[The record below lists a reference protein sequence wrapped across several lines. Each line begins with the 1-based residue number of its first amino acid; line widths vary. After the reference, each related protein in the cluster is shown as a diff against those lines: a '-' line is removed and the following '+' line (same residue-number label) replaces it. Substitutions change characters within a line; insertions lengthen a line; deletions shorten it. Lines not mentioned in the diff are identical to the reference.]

1 MSAPDDPQEVAS
13 EPFEYSLVRIGD
25 GRLVLRVVANQSAFY
40 FMKEHELSP
49 AEVETYR
56 SQGKAYLERL
66 ARRVRYEPSR
76 P

>member
-25 GRLVLRVVANQSAFY
+25 GLVLRVVANQSAFY